1 VSRRQ
6 NGAGVI
12 GVALLV
18 AVTAISFAAIFFR
31 KASPTPPL
39 VSAGIRL
46 LIACVLLT
54 PMAIRSWTQGRSSR
68 RLVSAGC
75 FAGLFYGIH
84 FGAWVWSLSLTT
96 VAASVTLV
104 TSTPLLLAVVALV
117 TGRDR
122 PDRRLWA
129 AVGLATIGILIVG
142 GSDWNLSAT
151 ALLGDGLA
159 LLGAAGMAGYL
170 LLARRLG
177 KSLDIWIFS
186 ALATGVGAVA
196 TLTSAAAAGMPIR
209 PASSEALLFLVLAAV
224 IPQLVGHTILTWA
237 VQHTRPVV
245 VGMATVGEPVGA
257 TILAFLWLGESPTLV
272 VVLGCVVVLASVA
285 LAIVSM
291 AKEADA
297 THPN

>member
-1 VSRRQ
+1 M
-6 NGAGVI
+6 

-31 KASPTPPL
+31 KSSPTPPL
-39 VSAGIRL
+39 VAAGIRL
-46 LIACVLLT
+46 LIACALLA
-54 PMAIRSWTQGRSSR
+54 PMAIHSWKKGRSNR
-68 RLVSAGC
+68 RLVRAGC
-75 FAGLFYGIH
+75 TAGLFYGVH

-104 TSTPLLLAVVALV
+104 TSTPLLLALAALV
-117 TGRDR
+117 TGTDK
-122 PDRRLWA
+122 PSRRLWT
-129 AVGLATIGILIVG
+129 AVALATVGIIVIG
-142 GSDWNLSAT
+142 GSDWNVSAT

-159 LLGAAGMAGYL
+159 LLGAAAMAGYL

-177 KSLDIWIFS
+177 KTLDVWIFS
-186 ALATGVGAVA
+186 ALATGVGAIA
-196 TLTSAAAAGMPIR
+196 TLGSAALAGMPLG
-209 PASSEALLFLVLAAV
+209 PASTEALLFLFLAAA

-257 TILAFLWLGESPTLV
+257 TALAFLWLHESPTPV
-272 VVLGCVVVLASVA
+272 VIVGCMVVLTSVA

-291 AKEADA
+291 AKEESHRTAS
-297 THPN
+297 